1 MTSAFRATAAT
12 LAAAPLIW
20 VAGMAP
26 VEAAPVTDTT
36 AVSASTTTANKLKVK
51 SKKTVLAK
59 QAARLVTT
67 EVPGDIESVAT
78 RKRLGLETWRIVVSV
93 DSGYRIAAFV
103 DKKSGIIIDWRVL
116 AVPADVDYIPP
127 AQPPKNATVE
137 KDATGKPIPATL
149 PEPIAEAVKPKI
161 VEQPAPPPVAPQSS
175 SSSDSDSDDDSASDS
190 DESDSRDGHSD
201 REDSRESDESGS
213 DESGSDESDH
223 NDSDGDKDSRDR
235 DDD

>member
-20 VAGMAP
+20 VAGMTP

-36 AVSASTTTANKLKVK
+36 VVSTSTTAANKLKVK

-93 DSGYRIAAFV
+93 ESGYRIAAFV

-116 AVPADVDYIPP
+116 TVPADVDYIPP

-149 PEPIAEAVKPKI
+149 PEPIAEAVKPKV
-161 VEQPAPPPVAPQSS
+161 VEQPLPVAPQSS
-175 SSSDSDSDDDSASDS
+175 SSSDSDSDDDSSSDS
-190 DESDSRDGHSD
+190 DESDSRDGDSD
-201 REDSRESDESGS
+201 REDSRDSDGESDRN
-213 DESGSDESDH
+213 ESDH